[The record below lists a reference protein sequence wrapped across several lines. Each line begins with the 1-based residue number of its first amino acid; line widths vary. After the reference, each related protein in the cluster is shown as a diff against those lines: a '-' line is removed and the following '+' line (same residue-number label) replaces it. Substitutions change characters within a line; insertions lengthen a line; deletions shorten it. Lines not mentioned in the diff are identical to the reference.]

1 MGEKVHKG
9 ITWVCLI
16 WELEKVNEIVVRFT
30 TARQPLVSSSI
41 TMSSTSQD
49 SYEPNSR
56 HANAGVCVLGF
67 FSLLFIKRVPKF
79 ELPYWSLV
87 QQKSLRLEAKKLQ
100 NMMNYN
106 NNISN
111 EVLRISLQ
119 KQSEDHIEKNKDKW
133 SMQKATFSK
142 GLYNLSFL
150 VIQKKY

>member
-1 MGEKVHKG
+1 
-9 ITWVCLI
+9 
-16 WELEKVNEIVVRFT
+16 
-30 TARQPLVSSSI
+30 
-41 TMSSTSQD
+41 
-49 SYEPNSR
+49 
-56 HANAGVCVLGF
+56 
-67 FSLLFIKRVPKF
+67 
-79 ELPYWSLV
+79 
-87 QQKSLRLEAKKLQ
+87 
-100 NMMNYN
+100 MNYN